1 MEVFDLLQVRPLH
14 HKFSSSNATSLLP
27 PPLPVRPQIFQL
39 VSQRKNVFFSRE
51 SLVISIK
58 NNMGELHEGTNLLHL
73 ISLTIRNGGEL
84 VDAILRL
91 GDWDPALSTDRAG
104 FPAEAVR

>member
-39 VSQRKNVFFSRE
+39 VSQRKKRALLKGKPGHFDQ
-51 SLVISIK
+51 K
-58 NNMGELHEGTNLLHL
+58 QNMGKLHEGTNLLHL
-73 ISLTIRNGGEL
+73 ISLTIRNEGEL

-91 GDWDPALSTDRAG
+91 GD
-104 FPAEAVR
+104 

>member
-39 VSQRKNVFFSRE
+39 VSQRKNVLFSRE

-58 NNMGELHEGTNLLHL
+58 NNMGELHEGKNLLHL

-91 GDWDPALSTDRAG
+91 GD
-104 FPAEAVR
+104 